1 MTQNPPRH
9 RAAHHLA
16 ILNSANMEKYGL
28 YVLLFLFSCGK
39 ILAQTGTTF
48 VTTPKVI
55 EAVFGEQTHFFLTYT
70 TPDNS
75 SVFTVSRLL
84 GNESHEV
91 IKIVDL
97 SVTTNSSW
105 TMEANVAVSVVDDNT
120 RKVNITIY
128 KVDFQIHD
136 GNYIV
141 KVNGSDGMGQDVLL
155 IRTIASPEKLQL
167 TVSDR
172 VAPKDTRVYFRCKG
186 NTGRPRPIVHLLRRD
201 VFNGTTNRTFRSV
214 LTEASPNVTFLEN
227 LGTYIVDQSFPWTA
241 LWQDNLAEFRCDITY
256 NIGLGTALSS
266 AQSDTVTLNVTS
278 TQNTQIEPQ
287 PPTVDLRQDDLVIL
301 CSVTSPSQIET
312 VYTIQLM
319 KNNSGPALA
328 NVVSV
333 RANGGTDLVAWQDT
347 TLQKRAT
354 ATGTVSSPQT
364 AQLKFTIPKDDVQCP
379 ADFTEYKCSMNGFG
393 TGTTG
398 VVNQETNQIFVSYR
412 VQPTLIEMPQV
423 RILGEFSNTA
433 QRQFTVGTALQL
445 KCTGQTGSDPS
456 ATIRWCA
463 KTANTFTFTGLPQTP
478 IHSEASLSGC
488 QYTRSSTITYN
499 LTNSDTY
506 TQFLCESG
514 NSGLCETGTA
524 KQYFNITLEGNTG
537 TTNTRTSTDVA
548 VTTTLTETTGTTTCT
563 KRTLQADTDDAGIIA
578 GGVIGGLAVLILIIL
593 LVYFLV
599 LRKKT
604 DGETSTDP
612 ANDRTKE
619 DVPGYNGPANPEGPV
634 YSVPVKDHPP
644 ERQRE
649 EDNRNGNGTTAQEE
663 PKKELHYADLD
674 IASQPPGTQVKPQPK
689 PRMEVSNTEYPRK
702 KHPRSYEEEDH
713 KRRIRGHENEGLED
727 KHTEKREKE
736 DIDYQNHGYSN
747 NVMNDYEDGDVMPRG
762 QTGFGSAV

>member
-537 TTNTRTSTDVA
+537 TTNTRTSTD
-548 VTTTLTETTGTTTCT
+548 
-563 KRTLQADTDDAGIIA
+563 TDDAGIIA

-604 DGETSTDP
+604 DGETY
-612 ANDRTKE
+612 RTKE

-644 ERQRE
+644 ERQ
-649 EDNRNGNGTTAQEE
+649 
-663 PKKELHYADLD
+663 
-674 IASQPPGTQVKPQPK
+674 
-689 PRMEVSNTEYPRK
+689 PRK

>member
-644 ERQRE
+644 ERQ
-649 EDNRNGNGTTAQEE
+649 
-663 PKKELHYADLD
+663 
-674 IASQPPGTQVKPQPK
+674 
-689 PRMEVSNTEYPRK
+689 PRK

>member
-537 TTNTRTSTDVA
+537 TTNTRTSTD
-548 VTTTLTETTGTTTCT
+548 
-563 KRTLQADTDDAGIIA
+563 TDDAGIIA

-604 DGETSTDP
+604 DGETY
-612 ANDRTKE
+612 RTKE

-644 ERQRE
+644 ERQE
-649 EDNRNGNGTTAQEE
+649 LLDEDE
-663 PKKELHYADLD
+663 
-674 IASQPPGTQVKPQPK
+674 
-689 PRMEVSNTEYPRK
+689 PRK